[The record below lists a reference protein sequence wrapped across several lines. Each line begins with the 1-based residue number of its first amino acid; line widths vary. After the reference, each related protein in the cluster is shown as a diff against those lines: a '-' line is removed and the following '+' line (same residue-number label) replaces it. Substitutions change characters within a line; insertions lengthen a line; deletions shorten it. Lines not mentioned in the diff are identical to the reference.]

1 MRANISLP
9 PSQSDNAEG
18 ILSRIPGSGH
28 VSLIVAITIEAI
40 RQATRITIIA
50 TQRRG
55 MAGL

>member
-9 PSQSDNAEG
+9 PSQSDNAVG
-18 ILSRIPGSGH
+18 ILSAIPGSGH

-55 MAGL
+55 MA